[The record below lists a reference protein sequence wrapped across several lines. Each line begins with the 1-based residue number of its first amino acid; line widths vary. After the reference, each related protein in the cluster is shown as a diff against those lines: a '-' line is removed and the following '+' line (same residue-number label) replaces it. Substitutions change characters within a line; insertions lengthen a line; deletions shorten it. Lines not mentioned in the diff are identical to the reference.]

1 MQFDEPAITP
11 GGDCFA
17 LVQFGDDGALEL
29 NFLALGLMRAVQEA
43 GIAGVVDMIPSYNT
57 LLLEYEPDAITYPDL
72 VRELRALNE
81 TQGSLDELELES
93 RLAYL
98 PVCYLDPWTK
108 FAIEDYCEKI
118 TPREFD
124 PDFVARINGLEDRH
138 QLVRVHAGTEHWVA
152 SVASLPGLPLLRAL
166 DPRCLITSP
175 KYNPPRTWTP
185 PNSVCVGGMSTS
197 IHTLRLPGGYNLIGR
212 CPVPMYE
219 PAQITPIF
227 RDQVTLLRPADR
239 VKFEPIDVDE
249 YKRIRAA
256 LKAGTYEFN
265 VTGYQKFSVRAYRD
279 WVGTLN
285 VEGRF

>member
-1 MQFDEPAITP
+1 V
-11 GGDCFA
+11 

-29 NFLALGLMRAVQEA
+29 NFLALGLMRAVEA
-43 GIAGVVDMIPSYNT
+43 AELGPVIDMIPSYNT

-72 VRELRALNE
+72 VRELRSLYETLGAL
-81 TQGSLDELELES
+81 DDLELES

-138 QLVRVHAGTEHWVA
+138 QLVRVHSGTEHWVA

-185 PNSVCVGGMSTS
+185 QGTVGMGGSASAIYPVAT
-197 IHTLRLPGGYNLIGR
+197 PGGYQLFGR
-212 CPVPMYE
+212 
-219 PAQITPIF
+219 TPIPIWDTKKRFDVFGGEIVLF
-227 RDQVTLLRPADR
+227 RPGDRIKFVPVTLEEYELADA
-239 VKFEPIDVDE
+239 
-249 YKRIRAA
+249 RINE
-256 LKAGTYEFN
+256 GTYVYN
-265 VTGYQKFSVRAYRD
+265 MVDYQKFSVRNYKN
-279 WVGTLN
+279 WVAT
-285 VEGRF
+285 VDKSERF